1 MIAINSLG
9 NESVKGLFIFI
20 QNYASDI
27 VIRVV
32 NSSQFCIL
40 YHIVPKKKSVR
51 IRVFFKK
58 KTSVGSISSKVFFIE
73 NRNSSTPSIFFRRKK
88 NQTSSRSEIKFNRMK
103 KKGFRFDGNVWFR
116 FFSFKFLN
124 FHSFEVRYPLYWKF
138 EQTYNDK
145 RTRVTVKHVSDEWQ
159 KSKKPTITF
168 EIQFSANT
176 LCF

>member
-40 YHIVPKKKSVR
+40 YHIVPKKNLYAFG
-51 IRVFFKK
+51 FFLK
-58 KTSVGSISSKVFFIE
+58 KTSVGSISSKAFFIIKKQKII
-73 NRNSSTPSIFFRRKK
+73 NTQHFFRRKK
-88 NQTSSRSEIKFNRMK
+88 NQTSGRSEMKFKRMK
-103 KKGFRFDGNVWFR
+103 KRIPFRWKR
-116 FFSFKFLN
+116 LIPFFSFEFLN

-145 RTRVTVKHVSDEWQ
+145 RTRVTVKHVSDE
-159 KSKKPTITF
+159 
-168 EIQFSANT
+168 
-176 LCF
+176 